1 MQPMYVGM
9 PQHVGKDRHKHCK
22 YRAGD
27 IENLC
32 KAKDVG
38 LQSSVLCLEK
48 NPGLC
53 ACAFSDKGSFYCS
66 CRPRVYIAKV
76 LQKK

>member
-27 IENLC
+27 IETLC

-38 LQSSVLCLEK
+38 LQGSVQCL
-48 NPGLC
+48 
-53 ACAFSDKGSFYCS
+53 
-66 CRPRVYIAKV
+66 
-76 LQKK
+76 